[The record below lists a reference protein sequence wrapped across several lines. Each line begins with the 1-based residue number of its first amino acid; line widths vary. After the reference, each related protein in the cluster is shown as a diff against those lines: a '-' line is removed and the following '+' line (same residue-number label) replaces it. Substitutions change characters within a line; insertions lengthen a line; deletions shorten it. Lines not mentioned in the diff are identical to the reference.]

1 MTSFRAILG
10 KDLRLLVRN
19 RGLLVLLVG
28 YPLIVA
34 TLVALALQGG
44 ERRPSIAFVNNDTSN
59 RTVRVGDRRLGV
71 QDYEARLSDEVDLK
85 HMSPADAEAAL
96 RAGRVAAVI
105 TIPEGFIGDLQSGI
119 RPPVVTVQPSN
130 RSPIEAQSISRRL
143 ESSIYRLNQDLAQTY
158 IKQTLDLVRIVV
170 EGGDVAAFT
179 RSGNILGLEK
189 SDVLV
194 RDLQRSLRA
203 DGHAELAAKMDPL
216 LNFIVEAK
224 VNLDLAD
231 VAATAIG
238 NPIQLRIPP
247 VPTGREPLSGFGFS
261 GALLVSLALVGV
273 LLGAAGLSSEREEN
287 TLVRLRRGLV
297 RLETLIFEKI
307 AFGALVVLAIG
318 AVLLAAVALTTSLT
332 IGRWALWPAAFI
344 AAGLAFAA
352 FGVLVGALAR
362 ETRTALLAAL
372 MLALPLIFLGLFTQS
387 GAASAISEVVPF
399 GPAFR
404 VFQTLIVEPTIDA
417 GRFWMRIGQLL
428 LLTIVFGVAGSIA
441 LRRKSAT

>member
-1 MTSFRAILG
+1 MRSFRAILA

-19 RGLLVLLVG
+19 RGLLVMLIG

-34 TLVALALQGG
+34 ALVALALQGG
-44 ERRPSIAFVNNDTSN
+44 ERRPAVAFVNNDQSN
-59 RTVRVGDRRLGV
+59 RTVKVGDRRLGV
-71 QDYEARLSDEVDLK
+71 AEYEERLAQEVDLK
-85 HMSPADAEAAL
+85 RMDSLAAAEALA
-96 RAGRVAAVI
+96 AGRVAAVI
-105 TIPEGFIGDLQSGI
+105 TLPEGFISDLQSGI

-158 IKQTLDLVRIVV
+158 IQQTLDLVRIVV
-170 EGGDVAAFT
+170 QGGEVAVFSRT
-179 RSGNILGLEK
+179 GTVLGLEK

-194 RDLQRSLRA
+194 RELQRDLRA
-203 DGHAELAAKMDPL
+203 AGQEELAASMDPL
-216 LNFIVEAK
+216 LHFIVEAK

-238 NPIQLRIPP
+238 NPIQLRMPP
-247 VPTGREPLSGFGFS
+247 PPTGREPLSGFGLS

-297 RLETLIFEKI
+297 RLEALVFEKI
-307 AFGALVVLAIG
+307 AFGAILCLVIG
-318 AVLLAAVALTTSLT
+318 TVLLAAVALTTSLA
-332 IGRWALWPAAFI
+332 IGRWAYWPAAFI
-344 AAGLAFAA
+344 AAGLAFAS

-399 GPAFR
+399 GPSFR
-404 VFQTLIVEPTIDA
+404 VFQTLIVEPTVDS

-428 LLTIVFGVAGSIA
+428 LLATVFGVAGSIA
-441 LRRKSAT
+441 LRRKSAN